1 MDFAYEVIMIMKK
14 TLLLLICCVH
24 IVTTAFAKDFLLP
37 DYEGIQA
44 MGQSNYNLLLNR
56 FQAQDT
62 TLSIQDFQ
70 AIYYGSAFYGA
81 PSSGMSMK
89 RLNAIY
95 EADGNEGVIMYV
107 DSLLSESPLNL
118 GALRMRFIA
127 AYNANDSITTS
138 KYLWQYDRL
147 MDAVY
152 ATGDALTEE
161 TALHVVCVNDE
172 YTIMN
177 YVMQVEFEQQTLT
190 PSMCDKMDIITKKG
204 IKMSVYFDVQ
214 LVLAIE
220 NRMFSTS
227 KKPFRFKYKR

>member
-70 AIYYGSAFYGA
+70 SIYYGSAFYGA

-95 EADGNEGVIMYV
+95 EAEGNDGVIIYV

-161 TALHVVCVNDE
+161 TALHVVCVNDD
-172 YTIMN
+172 
-177 YVMQVEFEQQTLT
+177 
-190 PSMCDKMDIITKKG
+190 MCDKMDIITKKG

-214 LVLAIE
+214 LVLALE

>member
-1 MDFAYEVIMIMKK
+1 MKK
-14 TLLLLICCVH
+14 ILLLLISCVY
-24 IVTTAFAKDFLLP
+24 IVTMTYAEDFLLP
-37 DYEGIQA
+37 DYDGIQA
-44 MGQSNYNLLLNR
+44 MGKSNYNLLLNR

-62 TLSIQDFQ
+62 TLSMRDFQ
-70 AIYYGSAFYGA
+70 AIYYGSAFYGT

-95 EADGNEGVIMYV
+95 EAEGNDGVIIYV
-107 DSLLSESPLNL
+107 DSILSESPLNL
-118 GALRMRFIA
+118 GTLRMRFIA
-127 AYNANDSITTS
+127 AYNANDSIKTS

-161 TALHVVCVNDE
+161 TALHVVCVDDE

-204 IKMSVYFDVQ
+204 TKMSVYFDVQ
-214 LVLAIE
+214 LVLALT

-227 KKPFRFKYKR
+227 KKPFRFKYEK